1 MPDRREH
8 VLVFAPAGRDAQVA
22 RRVLEAGGTQTLTC
36 HSLGG
41 LLAEI
46 ELGVGAVVLTDE
58 AIAQADVNP
67 LAAWLRAQPPW
78 ADLPFIVL
86 THQGGSVER
95 NPAAERLTSALA
107 NVSLL
112 ERPFHATTLVSIVRA
127 ALRARRRQYMARDA
141 LDAAHES
148 EAKLRI
154 AMEAGRLGAWEIA
167 LPDRTLLASV
177 QCKADFGRGADE
189 LFGYGDLLASLH
201 PDDRSRLERTL
212 AEPLQQRIDTT
223 VAYRCTW
230 PDGSLHAVEIKGRLR
245 LNARGE
251 PASMA
256 GVSLDVTERMQ
267 AEAERDRLLAAL
279 SAERGALEQRVAART
294 ADLAAA
300 NAVLK
305 REVDAKNRAEDQ
317 LRQSQKLE
325 TMGQLVGG
333 VAHDFNNLLMVILS
347 SLELLRRRA
356 GVDAPTLR
364 LIDSARRGAERG
376 SMLTK
381 RLLAF
386 ARKQDLEPE
395 RTDLVE
401 LAAGMTDLMR
411 RSVGPRIEIQVRQD
425 SDVPD
430 VIVDR
435 IQLEMALLN
444 LVVNAR
450 DALAGSGR
458 IAIVIR
464 RERDVEAADAP
475 LAPGDYAS
483 ISVED
488 SGPGMDAETLRQAVE
503 PFFSTKGVGQGTGL
517 GLSMV
522 HGMARQSGGA
532 FVLKSRP
539 DQGTTASIWLPSAEH
554 LPRSTQAPTPPPA
567 RPGARTGTILMV
579 DDDEL
584 VAAST
589 AAMLEDLGYSVVT
602 RHSAKDALEALRS
615 GTMPDLLI
623 TDQAMPVTTGVELAA
638 QVRRLC
644 PGLPILLATGYSELL
659 GSDLHGLAKL
669 TKPFS
674 QDELARELNRLLATA

>member
-1 MPDRREH
+1 MPDRPER
-8 VLVFAPAGRDAQVA
+8 VLIFAPAGRDTQVA
-22 RRVLEAGGTQTLTC
+22 QSVLEASGTETSAC
-36 HSLGG
+36 YSLPA

-46 ELGVGAVVLTDE
+46 EQGVGAVIVTDE
-58 AIAQADVNP
+58 AIAQANVQP
-67 LAAWLRAQPPW
+67 LASWLRGQPPW

-86 THQGGSVER
+86 TRQGGSIER

-112 ERPFHATTLVSIVRA
+112 ERPFHATTLVSVVRS

-141 LDAAHES
+141 LD
-148 EAKLRI
+148 
-154 AMEAGRLGAWEIA
+154 
-167 LPDRTLLASV
+167 
-177 QCKADFGRGADE
+177 
-189 LFGYGDLLASLH
+189 
-201 PDDRSRLERTL
+201 
-212 AEPLQQRIDTT
+212 
-223 VAYRCTW
+223 
-230 PDGSLHAVEIKGRLR
+230 
-245 LNARGE
+245 
-251 PASMA
+251 
-256 GVSLDVTERMQ
+256 
-267 AEAERDRLLAAL
+267 ERDRLLAEL
-279 SAERGALEQRVAART
+279 SDERGALEQRVAERT

-300 NAVLK
+300 NIVLQ
-305 REVDAKNRAEDQ
+305 REIEAKNRAENQ

-347 SLELLRRRA
+347 SLELLRRRT
-356 GVDAPTLR
+356 GNDPLTLR
-364 LIDSARRGAERG
+364 LLDSARRGAERG
-376 SMLTK
+376 SVLTK

-401 LAAGMTDLMR
+401 LAAGMTDLLH
-411 RSVGPRIEIQVRQD
+411 RSVGPQIEIEVRHE
-425 SDVPD
+425 SEVPA

-450 DALAGSGR
+450 DALAGTGR

-464 RERDVEAADAP
+464 REPDVGAAEAP
-475 LAPGDYAS
+475 LAAGDYVS
-483 ISVED
+483 IGVED

-532 FVLKSRP
+532 FVLRSQP
-539 DQGTTASIWLPSAEH
+539 GQGTTASIWLPSAEH
-554 LPRSTQAPTPPPA
+554 VAIPAPAVPSAPVQAP
-567 RPGARTGTILMV
+567 ARTGTILMV

-589 AAMLEDLGYSVVT
+589 AAMLEDLGYAVVT
-602 RHSAKDALEALRS
+602 RHSAREALEVLGS
-615 GTMPDLLI
+615 GTVPDLLL
-623 TDQAMPVTTGVELAA
+623 TDQAMPVMTGVELAA
-638 QVRRLC
+638 QVRRLR
-644 PGLPILLATGYSELL
+644 PGLPILLATGYAELS
-659 GSDLHGLAKL
+659 GSDLQGMAKL

-674 QDELARELNRLLATA
+674 QAELARELNRLLLSA

>member
-1 MPDRREH
+1 MAERSER

-22 RRVLEAGGTQTLTC
+22 QSVLAAWGAKTSACGSVAE
-36 HSLGG
+36 

-46 ELGVGAVVLTDE
+46 TRGAGAVVLTDE
-58 AIAQADVNP
+58 AIAESNVTP
-67 LAAWLRAQPPW
+67 LTTWLREQPPW

-86 THQGGSVER
+86 TRQGGSIDR

-112 ERPFHATTLVSIVRA
+112 ERPFHATTLVSLVRS

-167 LPDRTLLASV
+167 LPARTLVASA
-177 QCKADFGRGADE
+177 QCRADFGRGADE
-189 LFGYGDLLASLH
+189 PFAYADLLASLH
-201 PDDRSRLERTL
+201 AEDRAQMERLLDD
-212 AEPLQQRIDTT
+212 PQRIASA
-223 VAYRCTW
+223 VVYRCTW
-230 PDGSLHAVEIKGRLR
+230 PDGSVHAVEMKGRLR
-245 LNARGE
+245 LDLRGQ
-251 PASMA
+251 PAAVA
-256 GVSLDVTERMQ
+256 GVSLDVTERLR
-267 AEAERDRLLAAL
+267 AEVERDRLLAEL
-279 SAERGALEQRVAART
+279 SQERGALEQRVAART

-300 NAVLK
+300 NEILK
-305 REVDAKNRAEDQ
+305 REVEAKHRAEDQ

-347 SLELLRRRA
+347 SLELLRRRS
-356 GVDAPTLR
+356 GDDALTLR
-364 LIDSARRGAERG
+364 LLDSARRGAERG
-376 SMLTK
+376 SVLTK

-395 RTDLVE
+395 RIDLVE
-401 LAAGMTDLMR
+401 LATGMADLLQ
-411 RSVGPRIEIQVRQD
+411 RSVGPQIEIEIHPE
-425 SDVPD
+425 SDVPA
-430 VIVDR
+430 VVVDR
-435 IQLEMALLN
+435 IQLEMAVLN

-458 IAIVIR
+458 IALVIR
-464 RERDVEAADAP
+464 RERDIAAADAP
-475 LAPGDYAS
+475 LAPGNYAS

-532 FVLKSRP
+532 FVHRSRP
-539 DQGTTASIWLPSAEH
+539 GDGTRASIWLPAAEN
-554 LPRSTQAPTPPPA
+554 LGAAAPTPTAMPVVA
-567 RPGARTGTILMV
+567 RARTGTILMV

-589 AAMLEDLGYSVVT
+589 AAMLEDLGYAVVT
-602 RHSAKDALEALRS
+602 RHSAKDALEVLS
-615 GTMPDLLI
+615 NGTVPDLLI
-623 TDQAMPVTTGVELAA
+623 TDHAMPVMTGVELAA
-638 QVRRLC
+638 LVRRLR
-644 PGLPILLATGYSELL
+644 PDLPILLATGFAELS
-659 GSDLHGLAKL
+659 GTDLHGLAKL

-674 QDELARELNRLLATA
+674 QAELARELSRLLVVA